1 MAIDAD
7 LNAGLITEAEAKER
21 RKKIQ
26 RESDF
31 TGHGRATKF
40 VKGMPLPAS

>member
-31 TGHGRATKF
+31 YGPWT
-40 VKGMPLPAS
+40 VPPSL